1 MTIVYIINQLR
12 KSGPVEVLYNLV
24 KNLHRFSV
32 TPVIIRMM
40 EDDTDRSI
48 TPAFKELGIEVL
60 EFSYSF
66 IDLELR
72 TRWVAQSL
80 EQLFVGRKV
89 DLIHTHGYHPVLV
102 ASYMHLDCPKI
113 ETMHCICQEDFVS
126 SKGKILG
133 TYMNWRYLRHLK
145 RLDAGVA
152 ISETG
157 KMFYEKKLGGFS
169 VLRIYNGVDVSKF
182 NIREGVPQRE
192 WREKLD
198 LPKDYIIFVVVGT
211 VRKIKDPRTV
221 IKAFLGL
228 PDNIRERSLLLF
240 LGKGNLLEECK
251 QLAKGCPSIV
261 FKGYTF
267 NVDEYLK
274 AADYAICASRSEGFG
289 LSCVEALM
297 TGVPVIASDIG
308 PFREFTAGYPE
319 LQNLHFPVGRVDL
332 LRDKMKYAFGH
343 PIEIIAV
350 ANEIRDRFSTDR
362 MVGNYVKLYQSLKK

>member
-145 RLDAGVA
+145 RLDAGVD

-169 VLRIYNGVDVSKF
+169 
-182 NIREGVPQRE
+182 
-192 WREKLD
+192 
-198 LPKDYIIFVVVGT
+198 
-211 VRKIKDPRTV
+211 
-221 IKAFLGL
+221 
-228 PDNIRERSLLLF
+228 
-240 LGKGNLLEECK
+240 
-251 QLAKGCPSIV
+251 
-261 FKGYTF
+261 
-267 NVDEYLK
+267 
-274 AADYAICASRSEGFG
+274 
-289 LSCVEALM
+289 
-297 TGVPVIASDIG
+297 
-308 PFREFTAGYPE
+308 
-319 LQNLHFPVGRVDL
+319 
-332 LRDKMKYAFGH
+332 
-343 PIEIIAV
+343 
-350 ANEIRDRFSTDR
+350 
-362 MVGNYVKLYQSLKK
+362 

>member
-1 MTIVYIINQLR
+1 MTIIYIVNQLR

-24 KNLHRFSV
+24 KNLRRFSF

-48 TPAFKELGIEVL
+48 TSAFKELGIEVF

-72 TRWVAQSL
+72 TRWVAHSL
-80 EQLFVGRKV
+80 EQLFIGRKI

-102 ASYMHLDCPKI
+102 ASHMQLDCLKI

-157 KMFYEKKLGGFS
+157 KMFYENKLGGFP
-169 VLRIYNGVDVSKF
+169 VFRIYNGVDVSKF
-182 NIREGVPQRE
+182 NVRKVVSQRE

-198 LPKDYIIFVVVGT
+198 LPKDYMIFVVVGT
-211 VRKIKDPRTV
+211 VRKIKDPQTV
-221 IKAFLGL
+221 IKAFLSL
-228 PDNIRERSLLLF
+228 PDNIRESSLLLF
-240 LGKGNLLEECK
+240 LGKGDLLEECK
-251 QLAKGCPSIV
+251 QLANGCSSIV

-267 NVDEYLK
+267 NVDEYKGCRLCNLCFTVRRVR
-274 AADYAICASRSEGFG
+274 AFLCRSFNDWYSGNCFRYW
-289 LSCVEALM
+289 
-297 TGVPVIASDIG
+297 
-308 PFREFTAGYPE
+308 PF
-319 LQNLHFPVGRVDL
+319 
-332 LRDKMKYAFGH
+332 
-343 PIEIIAV
+343 
-350 ANEIRDRFSTDR
+350 S
-362 MVGNYVKLYQSLKK
+362 